1 MNKPSIS
8 SMIYYCQSFKLFGVF
23 FVAGFLL
30 LLGGTCISGAQTQSS
45 EVVVDV
51 LFEADNNDI
60 STETENS
67 LNEHA
72 EALKNN
78 PGTRV
83 VLEGY
88 SDSTGR
94 EDYNLELSEY
104 RAQSVRDYLVNLGV
118 SENKISIVPKG
129 GTERFAEGTTPEALA
144 SNRRVRVI
152 YEIPVEAPVEEEAQI
167 EVQTTEPR
175 PGQTEPPEQLEIPE
189 QYEAITQEPEPED
202 ATQPEMEETGVV
214 PEELSEPVNISKP
227 VPTSAPLP
235 PSPAPPTPPP
245 SLLNAIGSE
254 IKETAPGAIV
264 FDLPPSMRLESTYLI
279 EARVSQ
285 GFISELASALKNHK
299 EAGGLKLGEDMLI
312 LLSGKGFEIQPYE
325 DSNNSEDIFSKENGA
340 QSQSLSSADGT
351 KWQWYVRPVS
361 TGYQPL
367 LLSVIVDIEEPEY
380 GEMNTEYKVYQKIVE
395 VNPGFIRATVA
406 SYWLTSFFI
415 LLLIA
420 VVSWVLLGKFNLL

>member
-8 SMIYYCQSFKLFGVF
+8 SMINYCQSFKLFGVF
-23 FVAGFLL
+23 FVAGILL

-144 SNRRVRVI
+144 SNRRVRII
-152 YEIPVEAPVEEEAQI
+152 YEIPVEAPVEEAQI

-175 PGQTEPPEQLEIPE
+175 PEQPEPPEPIEIPE

-202 ATQPEMEETGVV
+202 AAQPEMEETDLV

-245 SLLNAIGSE
+245 SLLNTIGSE
-254 IKETAPGAIV
+254 IKESAPGAIV

-285 GFISELASALKNHK
+285 GFISELSSALKNHK

-380 GEMNTEYKVYQKIVE
+380 GEMNTEYKVYKKIVE